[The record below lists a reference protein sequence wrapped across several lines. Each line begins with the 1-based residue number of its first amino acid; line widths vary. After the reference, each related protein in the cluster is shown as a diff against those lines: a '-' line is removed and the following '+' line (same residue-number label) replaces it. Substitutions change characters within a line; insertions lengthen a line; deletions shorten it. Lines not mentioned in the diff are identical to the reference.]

1 MDYSKVRC
9 MKICHV
15 INDLSRGGAESHLY
29 TLVKLQTE
37 KGNDVSLLLLGK
49 DQSNFTSLENNFVSL
64 NIRIVRFKG
73 PKKLQG
79 INPLSVIKGINY
91 FRNHDFDIVH
101 THSPRSDLLVHVCS
115 LFISKSFKRIVTI
128 HGKYGTYLQGN
139 YFIDLLRKIFVKQQS
154 KIWKTA
160 GNVIVISESIK
171 DWLNHL
177 NPSINLIVIPYG
189 IEVPQMNSEN
199 KSKTSTLGYLGKLNK
214 NKGIEDLI
222 DVYANLLKK
231 ENFNKLEP
239 NLLIG
244 GVGSQNYIKSVNK
257 RISNKNIEFL
267 GYVEDRYRFF
277 NSIEIFIFPSYS
289 EGLGL
294 VLLEAMSH
302 GVLCI
307 TRDVTPMNSIIN
319 NGENG
324 FLFKDNNELMEIIEK
339 ALMLNSL
346 EKDKMVKS
354 ALEKIEKSYS
364 IMQMYLS
371 IDKAYN

>member
-1 MDYSKVRC
+1 

-15 INDLSRGGAESHLY
+15 INDLSRGGAESHLF
-29 TLVKLQTE
+29 TLVKLQIE

-49 DQSNFTSLENNFVSL
+49 DQSDFTSLEEDFVSL
-64 NIRIVRFKG
+64 NVKIMRFKG

-79 INPLSVIKGINY
+79 INPWSVIQGINY
-91 FRNHDFDIVH
+91 FKNHDFDIVH
-101 THSPRSDLLVHVCS
+101 THSPRGDFLVYLCS
-115 LFISKSFKRIVTI
+115 LSLSKSIKRIVTI

-139 YFIDLLRKIFVKQQS
+139 YFIDLLRKMFVKQQS

-160 GNVIVISESIK
+160 TNVIVISESIK
-171 DWLNHL
+171 DWLKHL
-177 NPSINLIVIPYG
+177 NPSLNPIVIPYG
-189 IEVPQMNSEN
+189 IEVPQMTNDD
-199 KSKTSTLGYLGKLNK
+199 KSKTFTLGYLGKLNK

-222 DVYANLLKK
+222 DVYETLLQK

-244 GVGSQNYIKSVNK
+244 GVGSENYIRSINK
-257 RISNKNIEFL
+257 RISNKNIQFL
-267 GYVEDRYRFF
+267 GYVEDRYSFF
-277 NSIEIFIFPSYS
+277 NSIKVFIFPSYS

-307 TRDVTPMNSIIN
+307 TRDVSPMNSIIN

-339 ALMLNSL
+339 ALKLNSL
-346 EKDKMVKS
+346 EQDKMVKS

>member
-1 MDYSKVRC
+1 

-29 TLVKLQTE
+29 TLVKLQIE
-37 KGNDVSLLLLGK
+37 KGHDVSLLLLGK
-49 DQSNFTSLENNFVSL
+49 DQSNFTSLEDDFVSL
-64 NIRIVRFKG
+64 NVKIMRFKG

-79 INPLSVIKGINY
+79 INPLSIIKGINY
-91 FRNHDFDIVH
+91 FKNYDFDIVH
-101 THSPRSDLLVHVCS
+101 THSPRSDLLVYLCS
-115 LFISKSFKRIVTI
+115 LSLSKSFKRIVTI

-139 YFIDLLRKIFVKQQS
+139 YLIDLLRKMFVKQQS

-160 GNVIVISESIK
+160 ANVIVISESIK
-171 DWLNHL
+171 DWLKHL
-177 NPSINLIVIPYG
+177 NPSINPIVIPYG
-189 IEVPQMNSEN
+189 IEVSQTTHHVN
-199 KSKTSTLGYLGKLNK
+199 SKTYTLGYLGKLNK

-222 DVYANLLKK
+222 DVYATLLKK
-231 ENFNKLEP
+231 ENFNKLQP

-244 GVGSQNYIKSVNK
+244 GVGSENYIKSINK
-257 RISNKNIEFL
+257 RISNKYIQFL
-267 GYVEDRYRFF
+267 DYVEDRYSFF
-277 NSIEIFIFPSYS
+277 NSIDVFIFPSYS

-307 TRDVTPMNSIIN
+307 TRDVTPMNSIIED
-319 NGENG
+319 GENG
-324 FLFKDNNELMEIIEK
+324 FLFKDNNELKEIIEK
-339 ALMLNSL
+339 AINLNTF
-346 EKDKMVKS
+346 EKDKIVKS